1 MNSLGYKSDLNKS
14 GKKIKKKTEKE
25 GRETERDRETTLELN
40 WIVHVQT
47 ELLKSSLWRG
57 AGK

>member
-1 MNSLGYKSDLNKS
+1 MDLNKS
-14 GKKIKKKTEKE
+14 VKKIKKKTEKE
-25 GRETERDRETTLELN
+25 GRETERYRETALELN

-57 AGK
+57 AEK